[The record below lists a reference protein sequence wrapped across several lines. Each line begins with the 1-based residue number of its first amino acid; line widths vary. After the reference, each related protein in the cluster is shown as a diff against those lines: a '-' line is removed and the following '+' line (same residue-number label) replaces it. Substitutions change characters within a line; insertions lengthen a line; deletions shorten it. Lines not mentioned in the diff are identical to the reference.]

1 MKKRFQ
7 FRMLFRQIVE
17 RFATLLLG
25 LVCLILI
32 IHYWPAD
39 SDAQTRRSQGG
50 LVSKVIVLVDGE
62 RMLVLQKKSSTG
74 ISYTVSQTVRQ
85 IVGSIAGQTNI
96 D

>member
-7 FRMLFRQIVE
+7 FRMLFRQIAE

-39 SDAQTRRSQGG
+39 NEGQTGRSQTG
-50 LVSKVIVLVDGE
+50 LVSKVIVMLEGE
-62 RMLVLQKKSSTG
+62 KIILFQKKSSA
-74 ISYTVSQTVRQ
+74 SVSSLGSVDLYFRQ
-85 IVGSIAGQTNI
+85 ALIG
-96 D
+96 

>member
-7 FRMLFRQIVE
+7 FRMLFRQIAE

-39 SDAQTRRSQGG
+39 SDVQTRRSQGG

-62 RMLVLQKKSSTG
+62 RMLVLQKNPARDSATQSVKQSVKSS
-74 ISYTVSQTVRQ
+74 V
-85 IVGSIAGQTNI
+85 A
-96 D
+96 